1 MNRQE
6 LLALAI
12 KDVEAGWSWGL
23 LHHNVTVPVLA
34 FFLGWAL
41 GKLGVF

>member
-1 MNRQE
+1 MDREE
-6 LLALAI
+6 LKQMAI
-12 KDVEAGWSWGL
+12 KDAEAAWSWGL